1 MKSDVQLKKMMRIF
15 MENSKKNV
23 KIVAYDVVHV
33 NLETFFAILNAAY
46 SLFAVLKTFEN

>member
-1 MKSDVQLKKMMRIF
+1 

-33 NLETFFAILNAAY
+33 NLETFIAILNGAY
-46 SLFAVLKTFEN
+46 SLFAVLRTFEN